1 MPPEVLLPGVTA
13 ILAFLFAMA
22 LLDQWRERRHVFQL
36 VWAIGMLS
44 FGAASAAE
52 SVAASAGWN
61 ETLYRLWYLTG
72 AALTAGWLG
81 LGTIYL
87 LAKTRFGYTVAV
99 VLFLSGLLTLVR
111 QRPDD
116 VESAVVPFLYFLVA
130 TVLALAIGVATYFQ
144 DERWARITAGGIVAG
159 SLVAVVLVAAASIAP
174 PGYALD
180 ARTGVPVS
188 TLFPGE
194 LRLLTPILNITG
206 GVCLGLGALFS
217 TYVFMPKR
225 RVLDYSLDPGQPGDA
240 FLFNLVIAPVAILV
254 NLVASLPAAVRAL
267 LGGRIHSRVPATIL
281 IALGAFIPSITDSLL
296 RLGSTEAFQAS
307 KLVSVVLLF
316 GGFLVSTEVFR
327 EIRIPFTSIRLRTA
341 RRERVATE
349 ER

>member
-1 MPPEVLLPGVTA
+1 MSAAVLLPAVTA
-13 ILAFLFAMA
+13 ILAFVFAIA

-36 VWAIGMLS
+36 AWAVGMTC
-44 FGAASAAE
+44 FGFASGSEAVAAAS
-52 SVAASAGWN
+52 GWT
-61 ETLYRLWYLTG
+61 ETLYRTWYLAG

-81 LGTIYL
+81 LGTVFL
-87 LAKTRFGYTVAV
+87 LARTRFGYTVAV
-99 VLFLSGLLTLVR
+99 VLFLAGLLTLVR

-116 VESAVVPFLYFLVA
+116 LQASAVPVAYFLVA
-130 TVLALAIGVATYFQ
+130 TVLAVAIGVATYLQ
-144 DERWARITAGGIVAG
+144 DERWAQLAGAAIVAG
-159 SLVAVVLVAAASIAP
+159 SVAAVLLAVTATIAP

-180 ARTGVPVS
+180 PRNGVPVA

-225 RVLDYSLDPGQPGDA
+225 RVLDYSLDPGQPGDQ
-240 FLFNLVIAPVAILV
+240 FLFNLLISPVAILV
-254 NLVASLPAAVRAL
+254 NLVASLPGAITAL
-267 LGGRIHSRVPATIL
+267 ISGRIHSRVPATIL

-296 RLGSTEAFQAS
+296 RFGSTESFQVG
-307 KLVSVVLLF
+307 KLLSVLLLF
-316 GGFLVSTEVFR
+316 AGFLVSTEVFR
-327 EIRIPFTSIRLRTA
+327 EIRIPFTTIRLRAA

-349 ER
+349 QD